1 MKNKKSCIGIAIVC
15 VVLTT
20 AITLQ
25 VRTMKREGSV
35 VSIDYANR
43 DLRDNLLEWK
53 EKAER
58 AEIDLEKSI
67 NELEKIRQASSN
79 NDNDSSEKQEQLK
92 TYNKLLG
99 ITDVTGPGITITVS
113 DSNTEAVSLDLSSL
127 IIHDSDLR
135 GLVNELANA
144 GAEAISINN
153 ERIVNSTCITCAGN
167 VIQINGNKVGS
178 PFVIKAIGNQE
189 SLYGAITRAGGYT
202 YALKARSIQVDAKK
216 SNNIQITKFTGAL
229 TQKYISNATK

>member
-1 MKNKKSCIGIAIVC
+1 MKNSKSCIGVAIVC
-15 VVLTT
+15 IVLVA

-25 VRTMKREGSV
+25 VRTMKMEGSI

-43 DLRDNLLEWK
+43 GLRDNLLEWK

-58 AEIDLEKSI
+58 AEKDLERSI
-67 NELEKIRQASSN
+67 SELERVRQASSN
-79 NDNDSSEKQEQLK
+79 NNNDSSEKQEQLK
-92 TYNKLLG
+92 KYNKLLG
-99 ITDVTGPGITITVS
+99 LTDVTGTGITITVS
-113 DSNTEAVSLDLSSL
+113 DSNTESVSLDLSSL

-202 YALKARSIQVDAKK
+202 YALKARSIQVDSKK

-229 TQKYISNATK
+229 TQKYISNVNK

>member
-1 MKNKKSCIGIAIVC
+1 MKNNKSCIGVAIVC

-25 VRTMKREGSV
+25 VRTMKKEGSV
-35 VSIDYANR
+35 VSIDYANSQ
-43 DLRDNLLEWK
+43 LRDNLLEWK
-53 EKAER
+53 EKSER

-67 NELEKIRQASSN
+67 NELEKIRQASTN
-79 NDNDSSEKQEQLK
+79 NDNDSSDKQEQLK

-99 ITDVTGPGITITVS
+99 LTDVTGTGITITVS

-202 YALKARSIQVDAKK
+202 YALKARSIQVDSRK

-229 TQKYISNATK
+229 TQKYISNVNK